1 MGWSALENAHVLKQP
16 ELEYPQGARLTY
28 DDYCRMPARL
38 RYEPVHG
45 DLRMVPSRP
54 RLISARLR
62 QGQGGTARVLR
73 GGELA
78 TLQV

>member
-38 RYEPVHG
+38 RYEPVDG

-54 RLISARLR
+54 
-62 QGQGGTARVLR
+62 
-73 GGELA
+73 
-78 TLQV
+78 